1 MIKWGIEYMENVNNG
16 IQKVEDVE
24 HFVTMYKSIFH
35 AMTASA
41 ESKSEVF
48 SRKVYADIDDL
59 NELYDRITRKLESHY
74 SNAGSKVKVNV
85 SFDGKRNY
93 SFDNW
98 SDFST
103 KQWYENNPITSI
115 IIKWEYHILL
125 PEYPIPQPHV
135 LVVKISDGLK
145 PEQMLNLVFT
155 GKIESIELL
164 EEEIYPVVARVDYIN
179 YDLGDELL
187 HIVADW
193 NEGLKSKQTETT
205 GIINV
210 LKKHKKIVVRIVNS
224 LMKFLALCC
233 SLLIIDAYIYN
244 LNIQKLG
251 DLSQRNICFFVTIIC
266 IAYVFSRFIGR
277 IANFCSS
284 SFVDNISSRN
294 NYHVFGIDKGDQE
307 LQAKYEKIKND
318 NQNKALTSLVLSV
331 IINII
336 CGIMSSIIATIIF
349 L

>member
-1 MIKWGIEYMENVNNG
+1 MENINNG

-24 HFVTMYKSIFH
+24 RFATMYKSVFH

-48 SRKVYADIDDL
+48 SRAIYADMDDL
-59 NELYDRITRKLESHY
+59 NELYDRITSKLESHY
-74 SNAGSKVKVNV
+74 KNAGSKVKVNV

-98 SDFST
+98 RDFSNR
-103 KQWYENNPITSI
+103 KWYENSPITSI

-125 PEYPIPQPHV
+125 PEFPVPQPHV

-164 EEEIYPVVARVDYIN
+164 EEETYPVVARVDYIN

-187 HIVADW
+187 HIVAEW
-193 NEGLKSKQTETT
+193 NKGLKSKKTESKAV
-205 GIINV
+205 ISF
-210 LKKHKKIVVRIVNS
+210 LKKHRKIVVRIVNN
-224 LMKFLALCC
+224 LMKFLALVC
-233 SLLIIDAYIYN
+233 SVLGIDAYIYN
-244 LNIQKLG
+244 LNIKKLG
-251 DLSQRNICFFVTIIC
+251 DLSQSNICYFVTIIC
-266 IAYVFSRFIGR
+266 IAYVFNRFIGR
-277 IANFCSS
+277 AANFCSS
-284 SFVDNISSRN
+284 SFVDNISSRD

-307 LQAKYEKIKND
+307 LQEKYEKIKND
-318 NQNKALTSLVLSV
+318 NQNKAITSLVLSI

-336 CGIMSSIIATIIF
+336 CGILSSVIATIFF